1 MTAIPLENPSRSI
14 SVEDMVQVWYADFVY
29 VDPEDLLEL
38 MWAANYMKIK
48 QLLDLT
54 SLALSLRL
62 DRLLLRRN
70 PGELQEFVHRDGT
83 LGWSVGL
90 SREEIE
96 RDRNLGLL

>member
-62 DRLLLRRN
+62 ESLLLRRN

-83 LGWSVGL
+83 LG
-90 SREEIE
+90 
-96 RDRNLGLL
+96 

>member
-1 MTAIPLENPSRSI
+1 
-14 SVEDMVQVWYADFVY
+14 MVQVWYADFVY

-62 DRLLLRRN
+62 ESLLLRRN

-83 LGWSVGL
+83 LG
-90 SREEIE
+90 
-96 RDRNLGLL
+96 